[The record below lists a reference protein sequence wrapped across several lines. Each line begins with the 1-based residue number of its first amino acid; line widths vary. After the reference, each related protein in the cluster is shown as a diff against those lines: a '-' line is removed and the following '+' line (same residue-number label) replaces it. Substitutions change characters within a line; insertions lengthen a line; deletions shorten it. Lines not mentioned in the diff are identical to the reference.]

1 MIQCKTISADESYW
15 KIVEKKAQ
23 QAGVSTSYLFRSLI
37 EGFLIDHDLIKERE
51 EDLMPKWVRRS
62 SGHA

>member
-23 QAGVSTSYLFRSLI
+23 EAGVSTSYLFRSMI
-37 EGFLIDHDLIKERE
+37 EGFLIDHDLIKER
-51 EDLMPKWVRRS
+51 DALMPKWVRRS